1 MLIKNAIVLVEEID
15 AQKTEEGL
23 SQSDAI
29 VAASISRLRPV
40 LLAAV
45 TTILGMVPLLADSF
59 FAAMAVTIMGGLG
72 FASVLTL
79 IGVPAL
85 YHTYLAKERRADA
98 AAKIMAAR
106 DNPYEDI
113 PDLQKRARI
122 TAPIVRRLAEAD
134 AMRSMFIDRRQALW
148 EAKALRD
155 APDLPLFQDTRDEG
169 AEITVPLPVMPVCE
183 QVVADYQTLRLSL
196 IVTVL
201 AAVLGYI
208 PAYVI
213 AMTKYRHKWLLLL
226 LLILPFWIS
235 FIIRTLSW
243 IHIFGNQGALNG
255 LMNLLG
261 LGDLPVQIM
270 YTEFTVIVGFIHVFL
285 PYMILNVYVSLEGI
299 DKNLEPAART
309 LGATPWQAFKEVTL
323 PLSLPGLAAGSL
335 LVFVL
340 TGGSYVTPLILGG
353 PSDFLFGNLVYDAV
367 VTELN
372 WPMGATLSFTLLFL
386 LGSVVILYSRLMG
399 MNQLAKAFG

>member
-1 MLIKNAIVLVEEID
+1 MSDQSIPADRRPWLL
-15 AQKTEEGL
+15 L
-23 SQSDAI
+23 S
-29 VAASISRLRPV
+29 
-40 LLAAV
+40 
-45 TTILGMVPLLADSF
+45 
-59 FAAMAVTIMGGLG
+59 
-72 FASVLTL
+72 
-79 IGVPAL
+79 PAL
-85 YHTYLAKERRADA
+85 VVITALVVIPMAFILVYSFYENIDLAVDRRAFQFGNWQELFTDS
-98 AAKIMAAR
+98 
-106 DNPYEDI
+106 YYH
-113 PDLQKRARI
+113 
-122 TAPIVRRLAEAD
+122 
-134 AMRSMFIDRRQALW
+134 QAIW
-148 EAKALRD
+148 K
-155 APDLPLFQDTRDEG
+155 
-169 AEITVPLPVMPVCE
+169 
-183 QVVADYQTLRLSL
+183 TLRLSL

-213 AMTKYRHKWLLLL
+213 AMTRYRHKWLLLL

-261 LGDLPVQIM
+261 LGDLPIQIM

-299 DKNLEPAART
+299 DENLEPAART
-309 LGATPWQAFKEVTL
+309 LGATPWQAFREVTL

-353 PSDFLFGNLVYDAV
+353 PSDFLFGNLVYDAI

-386 LGSVVILYSRLMG
+386 LGSVVIIYSRIMG

>member
-1 MLIKNAIVLVEEID
+1 VSDERSDRRPWLL
-15 AQKTEEGL
+15 L
-23 SQSDAI
+23 SPA
-29 VAASISRLRPV
+29 
-40 LLAAV
+40 
-45 TTILGMVPLLADSF
+45 
-59 FAAMAVTIMGGLG
+59 LG
-72 FASVLTL
+72 FITALVVIPMAL
-79 IGVPAL
+79 ILVYSFYENIDLAVDVPAFQFGNWAEL
-85 YHTYLAKERRADA
+85 LTDSYYH
-98 AAKIMAAR
+98 
-106 DNPYEDI
+106 
-113 PDLQKRARI
+113 
-122 TAPIVRRLAEAD
+122 
-134 AMRSMFIDRRQALW
+134 
-148 EAKALRD
+148 
-155 APDLPLFQDTRDEG
+155 
-169 AEITVPLPVMPVCE
+169 
-183 QVVADYQTLRLSL
+183 VAIWKTLRLSV

-226 LLILPFWIS
+226 LLILPFWVS

-255 LMNLLG
+255 LLGWLG
-261 LGDLPVQIM
+261 LIDAPLSLM

-299 DKNLEPAART
+299 DANLEPAART
-309 LGATPWQAFKEVTL
+309 LGATPWQAFREVTL
-323 PLSLPGLAAGSL
+323 PLSMPGLAAGSL

-353 PSDFLFGNLVYDAV
+353 PGDFLFGNLVYDAV

-372 WPMGATLSFTLLFL
+372 WPMGATLSFALLLL

-399 MNQLAKAFG
+399 MDQLTKAFGR

>member
-1 MLIKNAIVLVEEID
+1 MSEHSIPVDRRPWLLLSPALAFITILVVIPMAFILVYSFYENIDLATDVPAFQWGNWQELFTDSYYYNAIW
-15 AQKTEEGL
+15 K
-23 SQSDAI
+23 
-29 VAASISRLRPV
+29 
-40 LLAAV
+40 
-45 TTILGMVPLLADSF
+45 
-59 FAAMAVTIMGGLG
+59 
-72 FASVLTL
+72 
-79 IGVPAL
+79 
-85 YHTYLAKERRADA
+85 
-98 AAKIMAAR
+98 
-106 DNPYEDI
+106 
-113 PDLQKRARI
+113 
-122 TAPIVRRLAEAD
+122 
-134 AMRSMFIDRRQALW
+134 
-148 EAKALRD
+148 
-155 APDLPLFQDTRDEG
+155 
-169 AEITVPLPVMPVCE
+169 
-183 QVVADYQTLRLSL
+183 TLRLSL

-213 AMTKYRHKWLLLL
+213 AMTRYRHKWLLLL

-255 LMNLLG
+255 LLSWLG
-261 LGDLPVQIM
+261 FIDAPLSIM

-285 PYMILNVYVSLEGI
+285 PYMVLNVYVSLEGI
-299 DKNLEPAART
+299 DENLEPAART

-353 PSDFLFGNLVYDAV
+353 PGDFLFGNLVYDAV

-386 LGSVVILYSRLMG
+386 LGSVVIIYSRLMG

>member
-1 MLIKNAIVLVEEID
+1 MAEIAINRRPWLLLSPALVFITVLVVVPMAIILVYSFYENID
-15 AQKTEEGL
+15 
-23 SQSDAI
+23 
-29 VAASISRLRPV
+29 
-40 LLAAV
+40 LAV
-45 TTILGMVPLLADSF
+45 D
-59 FAAMAVTIMGGLG
+59 
-72 FASVLTL
+72 
-79 IGVPAL
+79 VPAFQFGNWQEL
-85 YHTYLAKERRADA
+85 FTDSYYHRAIW
-98 AAKIMAAR
+98 K
-106 DNPYEDI
+106 
-113 PDLQKRARI
+113 
-122 TAPIVRRLAEAD
+122 
-134 AMRSMFIDRRQALW
+134 
-148 EAKALRD
+148 
-155 APDLPLFQDTRDEG
+155 
-169 AEITVPLPVMPVCE
+169 
-183 QVVADYQTLRLSL
+183 TLRLSL

-213 AMTKYRHKWLLLL
+213 AMTRYRHKWLLLL

-261 LGDLPVQIM
+261 LGNLPFQIM

-299 DKNLEPAART
+299 DPNLEPAART
-309 LGATPWQAFKEVTL
+309 LGATPWQAFREVTL

-353 PSDFLFGNLVYDAV
+353 PSDSLCGNLVYDAV